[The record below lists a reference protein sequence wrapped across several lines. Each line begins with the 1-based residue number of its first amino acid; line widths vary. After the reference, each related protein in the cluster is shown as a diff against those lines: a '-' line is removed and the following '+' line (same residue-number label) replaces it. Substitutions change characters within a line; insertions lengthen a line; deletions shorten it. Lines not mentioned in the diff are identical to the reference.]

1 MDWLPVVTEVTTYNQ
16 MCHAQKLDIPW
27 GWPSPYEDFY
37 GIPNDGM
44 IIPPLSILNP
54 LIIINPMFWSSQSA
68 EMIEILLRNGPS
80 KSPKSQWSGFPS
92 PNISRQSI
100 RARLD
105 DSGVICCA
113 VREPSWDIQCQRQVF
128 FDVELVY
135 VKYTHE
141 WYFHWYLQICTYIY
155 NYISIF

>member
-1 MDWLPVVTEVTTYNQ
+1 MLKSWIYLGDGHPP
-16 MCHAQKLDIPW
+16 MKIFFF
-27 GWPSPYEDFY
+27 FY